1 MVRPSFPGDTFQS
14 DFITI
19 QKSTQLR
26 FLIIYKKSIFLQ
38 IAYLTYMH
46 AKKQP
51 DRNGLTALRLTL
63 FSAAAISA
71 ATAAVS
77 AAGFGIGAADAFGS
91 ALLCLINI
99 QSSAADDD
107 Y

>member
-51 DRNGLTALRLTL
+51 DRNGLTALRLTYLPQLQFPPQPLQFPLQVLASGQPMHLAPL
-63 FSAAAISA
+63 F
-71 ATAAVS
+71 
-77 AAGFGIGAADAFGS
+77 F
-91 ALLCLINI
+91 AL
-99 QSSAADDD
+99 
-107 Y
+107 